1 MLINIGSMQTFIT
14 RLGGLAL
21 LLCATIATAAN
32 LPEDLTRDVKGLSVR
47 GEAVLR
53 FLGLKVYDV
62 RLWTQMK
69 PFTHG
74 EPFAIE
80 LVYDMAIKGKDIAD
94 RSVKEMRTQ
103 GFSDEA
109 KLRRWGD
116 EMTKSFPDIKHG
128 DSLIGVSIPAKEAR
142 FYNREKLIATI
153 ADPEFAKAFFDI
165 WLSEK
170 CSYPKI
176 RLKLL
181 GTP

>member
-1 MLINIGSMQTFIT
+1 MLTNIHSMQTCIT
-14 RLGGLAL
+14 RLSGVL
-21 LLCATIATAAN
+21 LFACATFASAAN
-32 LPEDLTRDVKGLSVR
+32 LPEDLTRDVKSLSVR

-53 FLGLKVYDV
+53 FLGLKVYGV

-69 PFTHG
+69 PFTHS

-80 LVYDMAIKGKDIAD
+80 LVYDMSIKGKDIAD
-94 RSVKEMRTQ
+94 RSVKEMRAQ
-103 GFSDEA
+103 GVSDEA

-116 EMTKSFPDIKHG
+116 EMAKIFPDIKQG
-128 DSLIGVSIPAKEAR
+128 DTLIGVSIPAKEAR

-153 ADPEFAKAFFDI
+153 PDAEFAKAFFDI

-170 CSYPKI
+170 TSEPKV

-181 GTP
+181 GAP

>member
-1 MLINIGSMQTFIT
+1 MCVTFVY
-14 RLGGLAL
+14 
-21 LLCATIATAAN
+21 ATN

-53 FLGLKVYDV
+53 FFGLKVYDV

-69 PFTHG
+69 PFTHS

-94 RSVKEMRTQ
+94 RSVKEMRAQ
-103 GFSDEA
+103 GVSDEA

-116 EMTKSFPDIKHG
+116 EMTKIFPDIKHG
-128 DSLIGVSIPAKEAR
+128 DTLIGVSIPAKEAR

-153 ADPEFAKAFFDI
+153 PDPEFAKAFFDI

-170 CSYPKI
+170 TSVPKV

>member
-1 MLINIGSMQTFIT
+1 MCSLQTLIT

-21 LLCATIATAAN
+21 LMCVTFVYATN

-53 FLGLKVYDV
+53 FFGLKVYDV

-69 PFTHG
+69 PFDHS

-94 RSVKEMRTQ
+94 RSVKEMRAQ
-103 GFSDEA
+103 GVSDEA

-116 EMTKSFPDIKHG
+116 EMAKIFPDIKQG
-128 DSLIGVSIPAKEAR
+128 DTLIGVSIPATEAR

-153 ADPEFAKAFFDI
+153 PDAEFAKAFFDI

-170 CSYPKI
+170 TSEPKV

-181 GTP
+181 GAP

>member
-1 MLINIGSMQTFIT
+1 MLRNMRSMQTFIT
-14 RLGGLAL
+14 RLCGL
-21 LLCATIATAAN
+21 LLLMTINMADAN
-32 LPEDLTRDVKGLSVR
+32 TMPEDLTRDVKGLSVR

-53 FLGLKVYDV
+53 FFGLKVYDV

-94 RSVKEMRTQ
+94 RSVKEMREQ
-103 GFSDEA
+103 GISDEA

-116 EMTKSFPDIKHG
+116 EMAKIFPDIKHG
-128 DSLIGVSIPAKEAR
+128 DTLIGVSIPAKEAR

-153 ADPEFAKAFFDI
+153 PDPEFAKAFFDI

-170 CSYPKI
+170 CSYPKV

-181 GTP
+181 GSP

>member
-1 MLINIGSMQTFIT
+1 MRSMQTFIT
-14 RLGGLAL
+14 RLCGL
-21 LLCATIATAAN
+21 LLLMTINMAGAN
-32 LPEDLTRDVKGLSVR
+32 TMPEDLTRDVKGLSVR

-94 RSVKEMRTQ
+94 RSVKEMRAQ
-103 GFSDEA
+103 GVSDET

-116 EMTKSFPDIKHG
+116 EMTKIFPDIKHG
-128 DSLIGVSIPAKEAR
+128 DTLIGVSIPAKEAR

-153 ADPEFAKAFFDI
+153 SDPEFAKAFFDI

-170 CSYPKI
+170 TSEPKV

-181 GTP
+181 GAP